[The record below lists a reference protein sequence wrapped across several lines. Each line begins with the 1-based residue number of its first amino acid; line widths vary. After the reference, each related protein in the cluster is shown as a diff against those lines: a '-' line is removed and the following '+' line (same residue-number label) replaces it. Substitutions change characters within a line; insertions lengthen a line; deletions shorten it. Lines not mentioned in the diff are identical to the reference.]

1 MVRFRH
7 GRAWY
12 SVTIAKR
19 TVVLDLPDGVTVSDA
34 YVREYEV
41 GIQTVDKPL
50 NSQVSGIPEGFEIDG
65 WYYNGVLYNGK
76 TKMPAEGMTLELR
89 LKKAEL
95 KITFNI
101 FVSNSNVGYNG
112 YTPIKTAE
120 YGDVLTLP
128 KRDQLKGIADDARLE
143 WYVNNALFEGDSVTV
158 KSAVTV
164 KLKVFVKAKLDLPA
178 GISIADG
185 VFADEYEA
193 GTKMTVVG
201 LSEHVVRTGDE
212 TRELQDWYYYS
223 HLGAP
228 VKADKYA
235 AIPASGFVL
244 TATFKP
250 LGTPLTPSQNA
261 NRDTPDKFG
270 TYSEDHKTFT
280 PRSDDNF
287 SVGSAIVSGESG
299 ITLSFVGTMNVRDG
313 FRMNT
318 AAANKVDASK
328 HYHVWYRLVNSG
340 DAELVFDL
348 YKINSQTDILS
359 SATSVKY
366 PDTIRLASGE
376 KLDPAV
382 DIFGYGNNNLLTM
395 IVMRAAVRKRYGETF
410 AMPNENV
417 TVAPYFIADGFRR
430 MWYADGKKEGRHD
443 NVKLLDVNNFT
454 VLRDPIS
461 GNDPSIYG
469 FIKEEFKTV
478 VGGGADG
485 FAQQGVLVEYTGDMP
500 VGAQFRNS
508 SVVND
513 KSYTSGSQFKL
524 EKGKTYTY
532 TFNIEN
538 KGDNAICLKVWLV
551 NSGVDTSST
560 GGENG
565 FEIRLAK
572 GESMAITRAVS
583 YTGGGATN
591 DNANILFEA
600 LETSDGQGMTGM
612 KMGIAMSIEIPNA

>member
-1 MVRFRH
+1 
-7 GRAWY
+7 
-12 SVTIAKR
+12 
-19 TVVLDLPDGVTVSDA
+19 
-34 YVREYEV
+34 
-41 GIQTVDKPL
+41 
-50 NSQVSGIPEGFEIDG
+50 
-65 WYYNGVLYNGK
+65 
-76 TKMPAEGMTLELR
+76 MTLELR
-89 LKKAEL
+89 LKKAAF
-95 KITFNI
+95 KVTFNI

-193 GTKMTVVG
+193 GTKMTVVEV
-201 LSEHVVRTGDE
+201 LSDHVVRTGDE

-223 HLGAP
+223 HLGVP

-270 TYSEDHKTFT
+270 SYSEDHKTFT

-348 YKINSQTDILS
+348 YQINSQTDILS
-359 SATSVKY
+359 SATTVKY

-395 IVMRAAVRKRYGETF
+395 IVMRAAVTDMKLGVAMSYADYVPVVNPDVKYTLTLDERGGVTFADGTRTAELAEGELLPEIKNDTGNVIEGWYNCASGKRYGETF

-430 MWYADGKKEGRHD
+430 MWYADGKKEGRPD

-461 GNDPSIYG
+461 GNDPSVYG

-513 KSYTSGSQFKL
+513 KSDTSGSQFKL

-538 KGDNAICLKVWLV
+538 KGDNAICLKVRLV

-560 GGENG
+560 GGENS

-591 DNANILFEA
+591 DNANILFEV

-612 KMGIAMSIEIPNA
+612 KMCIAMSIEIPNV